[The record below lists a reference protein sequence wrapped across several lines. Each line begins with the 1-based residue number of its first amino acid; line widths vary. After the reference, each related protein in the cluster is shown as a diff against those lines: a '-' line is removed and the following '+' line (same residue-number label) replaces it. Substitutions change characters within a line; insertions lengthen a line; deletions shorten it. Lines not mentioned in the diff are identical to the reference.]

1 MRVWETKSWKPLK
14 HPMGPGRKNYW
25 RKASAGEWTLGR
37 FTYPWAVPKGSV
49 HEFRNLADEG
59 QALIMLKR
67 RMGVLGIKESDLKA
81 KTKGAVEKQVLAWR

>member
-1 MRVWETKSWKPLK
+1 MLITGVSGK
-14 HPMGPGRKNYW
+14 RKGSK
-25 RKASAGEWTLGR
+25 R
-37 FTYPWAVPKGSV
+37 SV